1 MYFIHCIIYIKNESC
16 NSYLPNK
23 EQKQCF
29 QLFLDR
35 TLIVCALFARPNG
48 CASET
53 ALPKNEIRFVQVCCL
68 HPTLFL
74 KLCKEFF
81 SISWWSYT
89 NQTKKIQSITL
100 LKGAVMGYFLP
111 ISAYCYSFM
120 FFYFLTTS
128 TFSYPIW
135 HRCSCYTLTVTK
147 LKPIMK
153 FSNLG
158 CSGGH
163 FGYVSLFLFLRKIQ
177 LFNIFSLGCSPY
189 QKKYL
194 QYVLL

>member
-53 ALPKNEIRFVQVCCL
+53 ALPKNEIRFAQACCL
-68 HPTLFL
+68 HATLFL

-89 NQTKKIQSITL
+89 NQTKKIQSYHSPQGDCYGLFFAHFCVL
-100 LKGAVMGYFLP
+100 L
-111 ISAYCYSFM
+111 
-120 FFYFLTTS
+120 
-128 TFSYPIW
+128 
-135 HRCSCYTLTVTK
+135 
-147 LKPIMK
+147 
-153 FSNLG
+153 
-158 CSGGH
+158 
-163 FGYVSLFLFLRKIQ
+163 LF
-177 LFNIFSLGCSPY
+177 
-189 QKKYL
+189 
-194 QYVLL
+194 YVLLFFENFNFLISNLAQMFLLHFDSHKTKANYEVQ

>member
-53 ALPKNEIRFVQVCCL
+53 ALPKNEIRFVQACCL

-89 NQTKKIQSITL
+89 NQTKKIQSYHSPQGGCYGLFFAHFCVL
-100 LKGAVMGYFLP
+100 L
-111 ISAYCYSFM
+111 
-120 FFYFLTTS
+120 
-128 TFSYPIW
+128 
-135 HRCSCYTLTVTK
+135 
-147 LKPIMK
+147 
-153 FSNLG
+153 
-158 CSGGH
+158 
-163 FGYVSLFLFLRKIQ
+163 LF
-177 LFNIFSLGCSPY
+177 
-189 QKKYL
+189 
-194 QYVLL
+194 YVLLFFDNFNLLISNLAQMFLLHFDSHKTKANYEVQ